1 MLSAHKQGFAD
12 HAFLLHRSTAHET
25 PLKTALD
32 EEVEI
37 TDRHGIDG
45 CGLLFDGPSTG
56 SKVMQLD
63 LSKVS
68 KPLSPSS

>member
-25 PLKTALD
+25 PLKTVLD

-37 TDRHGIDG
+37 TGQHGIDR
-45 CGLLFDGPSTG
+45 CGLLFDGPRSA

-63 LSKVS
+63 LSKVT